1 MTLQVSW
8 IRHRDVHLLTIGQY
22 TYTNDQRFKP
32 IHVEQSEDWTLE
44 IKYAQLRDSGCY
56 ECQISTT
63 PHISHIVYL
72 DVIGVE
78 IPKHQRWN
86 QESVNRVSAYRAFP
100 LSQVQTSARYFCTV
114 QYRSEQKLLGGN
126 RGLIDHTARDLA
138 YPA

>member
-72 DVIGVE
+72 EVIGESSLLFSPLKHLLTFYFLFFYVRE
-78 IPKHQRWN
+78 IIEKYPGFICDFYLPK
-86 QESVNRVSAYRAFP
+86 P
-100 LSQVQTSARYFCTV
+100 LW
-114 QYRSEQKLLGGN
+114 
-126 RGLIDHTARDLA
+126 
-138 YPA
+138 